1 MLLLRNDVIGVHSAA
16 YVRMIAQ
23 EAQGF
28 LLLGGASANWPKDN
42 QPR

>member
-1 MLLLRNDVIGVHSAA
+1 
-16 YVRMIAQ
+16 MIAQ